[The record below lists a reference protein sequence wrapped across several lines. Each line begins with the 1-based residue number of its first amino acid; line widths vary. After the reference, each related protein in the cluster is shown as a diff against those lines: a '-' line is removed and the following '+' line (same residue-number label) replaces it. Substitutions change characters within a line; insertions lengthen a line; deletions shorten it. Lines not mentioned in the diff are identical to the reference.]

1 MKKLAVIGKDV
12 SKSVSPEIH
21 NYIAEKLGLE
31 ISYEKISVPEEEFES
46 RIGGLLSEYDGLNV
60 TIPYKLS
67 VISHLKKS
75 EGDALA
81 FGAVNTVLTSTLT
94 GYNTD
99 GSGFMQMLDCQNV
112 KTVCE
117 RALVLGAGG
126 AGRSVAKKLLD
137 GGAQVEIYDRN
148 FSTAKNVENEFKG
161 VKAVSEVT
169 AEDRT
174 IIVNATGVGM
184 HKTEGV
190 SPVTEEV
197 LAACRVAV
205 DLIYE
210 PPKSRFLAIAESL
223 GKKIINGRAMLF
235 FQAYYSDCIYFGLA
249 PEKEQA
255 EKLFNGY
262 LKEVV
267 K

>member
-46 RIGGLLSEYDGLNV
+46 RIDGLLSEYDGLNL

-67 VISHLKKS
+67 VISHLKKT

-112 KTVCE
+112 KTAGE

-137 GGAQVEIYDRN
+137 CGSQVEIYDRN

-169 AEDRT
+169 AEKRA

-190 SPVTEEV
+190 SPVTGEV

-210 PPKSRFLAIAESL
+210 PKQSEFLLIAD
-223 GKKIINGRAMLF
+223 GFHRQTANGAAMLF
-235 FQAYYSDCIYFGLA
+235 YQAYAADCIFFDKMPDVETANRLWRKYR
-249 PEKEQA
+249 
-255 EKLFNGY
+255 
-262 LKEVV
+262 EVNA
-267 K
+267 